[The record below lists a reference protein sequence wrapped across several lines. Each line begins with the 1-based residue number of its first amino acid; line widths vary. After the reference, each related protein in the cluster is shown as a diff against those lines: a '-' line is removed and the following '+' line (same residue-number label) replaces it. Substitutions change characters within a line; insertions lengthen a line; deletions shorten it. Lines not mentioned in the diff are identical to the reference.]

1 MVDVMPKRLTLH
13 AGLIAALVAGT
24 VTLSAPPA
32 VAAPGDEPTVSA
44 AQVGGFDFARPEV
57 VASGLATP
65 WGLGFLPDGSA
76 LVTERNSARVLQ
88 LRPGQAPQALGTV
101 PGVVA
106 GGEGGLLGLAVS
118 PTYAQ
123 DQYVYVY
130 FSAAN
135 DNRITRFRL
144 NAIGTQQVVLSG
156 IPKSSIHNGGRIAF
170 GPDGNL
176 YAGVGDA
183 NVTSNAQ
190 NTGSLAGKILRMT
203 PTGGVPAGNPFNNF
217 TWSYG
222 HRNVQGLAWDAQ
234 GRLFAT
240 EFGQNTWDE
249 VNLIVAGGN
258 YGWPTAE
265 GTGTNPAFRNPIV
278 TWSTA
283 VASPSGAA
291 IANGYLFA
299 AALRGTRLWAVPLD
313 GGTPVSELQGTYGR
327 LRTVAVGPDGYLWV
341 TTSNR
346 DGRGTPAA
354 SDDRVLRFPPTGTGP
369 QPGTVYSDTFET
381 ATGWTGNPNGTDTAT
396 AGRFERGDPAQTT
409 SGVTL
414 QPGTTPSGSNAL
426 VTGASAGAAAGDN
439 DVDGGTTSIQS
450 PAIALPSGTR
460 LTLSFAWYLAHLNNA
475 ATADHLRVSVV
486 GTSTSVVFTQTGAA
500 SNRAGAWATAT
511 ADVSGFAGQSVR
523 IRVEAAD
530 AGTASLV
537 EAGVDDVRITS
548 G

>member
-1 MVDVMPKRLTLH
+1 MVDVVPRRSSLT
-13 AGLIAALVAGT
+13 AGLIAAMVAGT
-24 VTLSAPPA
+24 LTLSAPPIASQAA
-32 VAAPGDEPTVSA
+32 VAAQA
-44 AQVGGFDFARPEV
+44 GGFDYARPEV
-57 VASGLATP
+57 VASGLNTP

-76 LVTERNSARVLQ
+76 LVTERNSARILQ

-130 FSAAN
+130 FTAAN
-135 DNRITRFRL
+135 DNRVTRFRL
-144 NAIGTQQVVLSG
+144 NAIGTQQVVLGG
-156 IPKSSIHNGGRIAF
+156 IPKSTIHNGGRIAF

-190 NTGSLAGKILRMT
+190 NTNSLAGKILRMT
-203 PTGGVPAGNPFNNF
+203 PTGGVPAGNPFDNLVY
-217 TWSYG
+217 SYG

-249 VNLIVAGGN
+249 VNQIVAGGN

-265 GTGTNPAFRNPIV
+265 GTGSNPAFRNPIV
-278 TWSTA
+278 TWTTA
-283 VASPSGAA
+283 QASPSGAA
-291 IANGYLFA
+291 IANGHLFA
-299 AALRGTRLWAVPLD
+299 AALRGTRLWVVPLTSA
-313 GGTPVSELQGTYGR
+313 GGAGTPVPELQGTYGR

-341 TTSNR
+341 ATSNR

-381 ATGWTGNPNGTDTAT
+381 ATGWTANPDGTDTAT
-396 AGRFERGDPAQTT
+396 AGRFERGDPAPTT
-409 SGVTL
+409 SGVAL
-414 QPGTTPSGSNAL
+414 QLGTTASGSNDL
-426 VTGASAGAAAGDN
+426 VTGASAGAAAGEN
-439 DVDGGTTSIQS
+439 DLDGGTTSIRS
-450 PAIALPSGTR
+450 PAITLPTGTR

-475 ATADHLRVSVV
+475 TAADHLRVSVV
-486 GTSTSVVFTQTGAA
+486 GSSTSVVFTQTGAA
-500 SNRAGAWATAT
+500 TNRAGAWATAT
-511 ADVSGFAGQSVR
+511 ADLSGFAGQTVR

-530 AGTASLV
+530 AGPASLV
-537 EAGVDDVRITS
+537 EAGVDDVRVTS